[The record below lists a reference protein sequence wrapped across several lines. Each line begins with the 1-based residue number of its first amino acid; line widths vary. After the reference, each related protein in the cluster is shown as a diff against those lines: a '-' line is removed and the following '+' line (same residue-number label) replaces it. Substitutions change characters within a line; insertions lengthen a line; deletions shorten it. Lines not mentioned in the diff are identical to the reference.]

1 MMHTNAAVIDWPWLP
16 GQVITAAYGPEHRLV
31 SPLATPT
38 GDVAA
43 LCYPKTGLAPLPSAP
58 TTAAVACG
66 PDWIGNDSINIQ
78 SIGSELEPSIPA
90 RLGSSISAQ
99 LASSGSTRLG
109 STQYNSPALALLCQQ
124 ATTHAVKASCVK
136 GTIHAKSGIA
146 VAH

>member
-1 MMHTNAAVIDWPWLP
+1 MMHTNATAIDWSWLP
-16 GQVITAAYGPEHRLV
+16 GRVITAACGPEHRLA

-38 GDVAA
+38 AGVVA
-43 LCYPKTGLAPLPSAP
+43 LRCPKTGPAPLPSAP

-66 PDWIGNDSINIQ
+66 PDWIRNDSINIQ

-146 VAH
+146 IAH